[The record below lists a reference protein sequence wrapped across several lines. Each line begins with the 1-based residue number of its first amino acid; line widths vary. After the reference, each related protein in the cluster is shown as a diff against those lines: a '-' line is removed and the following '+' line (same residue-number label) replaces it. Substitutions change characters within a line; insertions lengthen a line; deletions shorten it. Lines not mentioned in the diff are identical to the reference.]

1 MAGAQLTI
9 GVRNPEK
16 PELTA
21 LAAHLRKAYPAAG
34 VQLLPFGEIS
44 GDFDLLLNSTPVGMF
59 PHTAGCPVPDAVIRR
74 CGAVFDAIY
83 NPEQTRLME
92 LARQAG
98 IPTAGGMDMLVQQA
112 ACAQEIWYGAQFSEA
127 DLAALTRQAQT
138 QLARQ
143 EAHP

>member
-1 MAGAQLTI
+1 M
-9 GVRNPEK
+9 
-16 PELTA
+16 
-21 LAAHLRKAYPAAG
+21 
-34 VQLLPFGEIS
+34 
-44 GDFDLLLNSTPVGMF
+44 
-59 PHTAGCPVPDAVIRR
+59 PDAVIRR

-127 DLAALTRQAQT
+127 DLAALTRQAQA